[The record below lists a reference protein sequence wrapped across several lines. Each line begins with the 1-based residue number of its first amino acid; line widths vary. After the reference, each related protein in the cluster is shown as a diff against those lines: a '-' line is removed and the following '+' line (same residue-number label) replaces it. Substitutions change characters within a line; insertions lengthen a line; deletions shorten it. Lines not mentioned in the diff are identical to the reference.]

1 MRTRD
6 FATATD
12 RHSHVTLYAI
22 GMDNLL
28 IKCVIPKTAGRRQG
42 RGTLDNALQT

>member
-6 FATATD
+6 FATTTD
-12 RHSHVTLYAI
+12 RHSHVTL

-42 RGTLDNALQT
+42 RGTFDNALQT